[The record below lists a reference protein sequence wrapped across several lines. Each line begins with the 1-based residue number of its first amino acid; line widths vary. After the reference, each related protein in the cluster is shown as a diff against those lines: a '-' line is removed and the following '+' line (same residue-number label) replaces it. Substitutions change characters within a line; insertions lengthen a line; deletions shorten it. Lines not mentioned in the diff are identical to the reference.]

1 MRDTSVI
8 RKRSHVLSLI
18 FLTLANDRLARSF
31 VIPILPYIVASYN
44 ISGLTIGFII
54 SGYTVTSVIASPI
67 AGYLSDRWGRRPV
80 LVGSLCFGATGMTLF
95 GFANSLPLL
104 FTGRLIDGFGGG
116 SAATSAAVISDI
128 TPPEDRTKAFGLIA
142 LASAVSIIVGP
153 GLGGILASW
162 SPKLPI
168 ALAAVLLIA
177 NFLLITILFRETIQ
191 KKVEDAR
198 FSPLD
203 IFQPLQKRK
212 LCLNGLAYC
221 LFNLGCFGGLSIG
234 SLYLARVVKVD
245 VHVSG
250 LAFTIAGILT
260 VIQQLVILPKLNQH
274 LSTEQLFK
282 AGGVLGL
289 VGALFMVRPPEWGL
303 FVCTTISLSL
313 FSMSL
318 GLAAPSIRSLF
329 TLELPNAS
337 SGNAMGSV
345 QSLQNIG
352 SAIGPPLLGYMFDK
366 FSTEATFLSVFF
378 IVLIGIA
385 ASAMTTQTSLQN

>member
-1 MRDTSVI
+1 MIVNSAI
-8 RKRSHVLSLI
+8 QKRSHILNLI
-18 FLTLANDRLARSF
+18 FFTLTNDRLARSF

-54 SGYTVTSVIASPI
+54 SGYTITSIVAAPI
-67 AGYLSDRWGRRPV
+67 AGYLSDRFGRRPV

-104 FTGRLIDGFGGG
+104 FAGRLIDGFGGG

-128 TPPEDRTKAFGLIA
+128 TPPENRTKAFGLIA

-168 ALAAVLLIA
+168 ILAAALLIC
-177 NFLLITILFRETIQ
+177 NFLLITILFRETIE
-191 KKVEDAR
+191 KKVKQAH

-203 IFQPLQKRK
+203 IFKPLQKRK
-212 LCLNGLAYC
+212 LRLNGLAYC

-234 SLYLARVVKVD
+234 SLYLARIVKVD
-245 VHVSG
+245 AHMSG
-250 LAFTIAGILT
+250 FAFTIAGILT
-260 VIQQLVILPKLNQH
+260 VIQQLLILPKLNKH
-274 LSTEQLFK
+274 LSTEQLFIG
-282 AGGVLGL
+282 GGVLGL
-289 VGALFMVRPPEWGL
+289 LGALLMIHPPGWGL
-303 FVCTTISLSL
+303 FVCTAMSLSL

-329 TLELPNAS
+329 TLELPNSS

-345 QSLQNIG
+345 QSIQNIG
-352 SAIGPPLLGYMFDK
+352 CAIGPPFLGYMFDK
-366 FSTEATFLSVFF
+366 FSTESTFLSIFS
-378 IVLIGIA
+378 IILIGIA
-385 ASAMTTQTSLQN
+385 ASAMTTRATPQN